1 METRK
6 HAIHSSNVRTSKERP
21 RLERDICIKTF
32 CWQYQQREKVERRIS
47 KDIRVSENKEW
58 PKKGEDT
65 RVTYC
70 PYSWEKGCLKNVGS
84 MLGIIELFSR
94 EKGSYF
100 RILVSPEVDCER
112 YRGVHIRSWFLG
124 QLSLLWG
131 LLPGPWS
138 LVLSSEGLILTM
150 WLTSGY
156 SVDINQSAW

>member
-21 RLERDICIKTF
+21 RLEREICVKTF
-32 CWQYQQREKVERRIS
+32 CWQHQQREKVERRMS
-47 KDIRVSENKEW
+47 KDIRISENKEW
-58 PKKGEDT
+58 PKKGEHT
-65 RVTYC
+65 QVTYC
-70 PYSWEKGCLKNVGS
+70 PYSWEKGCFKNVGS
-84 MLGIIELFSR
+84 MLLGIRELFSR

-100 RILVSPEVDCER
+100 RVLVSPEVDCWR

-124 QLSLLWG
+124 QLSLLRG
-131 LLPGPWS
+131 SCSLIPAPWS
-138 LVLSSEGLILTM
+138 LPLTM